1 MGKFNK
7 KGAGRAMPQ
16 LNTATLPDM
25 VFIILFFFMITTT
38 MRTEAILVRQVLPT
52 ATEIQ
57 KLERRSLVT
66 FIYVG
71 PPVNVAL
78 GTGTRMQ
85 LNDRFAEPADIQD
98 FITAERAAM
107 SEADQPLMT
116 VSLKAD
122 EDTRMM
128 YIHDIIQALRRAY
141 ALRISY
147 SARPPGTQR

>member
-1 MGKFNK
+1 
-7 KGAGRAMPQ
+7 MPV

-52 ATEIQ
+52 ATEVQ
-57 KLERRSLVT
+57 RLERRSLVT

-71 PPVNVAL
+71 PPVDTRL

-85 LNDRFAEPADIQD
+85 LNDMFAEPEDIQD
-98 FITAERAAM
+98 FITQERAAM

-122 EDTRMM
+122 EGTRMT

-141 ALRISY
+141 ALRVSY
-147 SARPPGTQR
+147 SARPPAGTR

>member
-1 MGKFNK
+1 
-7 KGAGRAMPQ
+7 MPV

-52 ATEIQ
+52 ATEVQ
-57 KLERRSLVT
+57 RLERRSLVT

-71 PPVNVAL
+71 PPVNPAL
-78 GTGTRMQ
+78 GTGTQMQ
-85 LNDRFAEPADIQD
+85 LNDRFAQPEDIQD
-98 FITAERAAM
+98 FITQERAAM
-107 SEADQPLMT
+107 SELDQPLMT

-122 EDTRMM
+122 ENTRMT
-128 YIHDIIQALRRAY
+128 YIHDITQALRRAY

-147 SARPPGTQR
+147 SARPPGGQR